1 MNAASYGLDGSEAFD
16 LVGLNDA
23 ATPARRSRSSCIGP
37 MVGPIRSAD
46 AAARYQ
52 MEIDYVRQGGI
63 MPYVLNE
70 LTKGMPAHAA

>member
-1 MNAASYGLDGSEAFD
+1 MDGSETFD
-16 LVGLNDA
+16 LMGLNDA
-23 ATPARRSRSSCIGP
+23 ATPGA
-37 MVGPIRSAD
+37 PITLIVHRANGQTD
-46 AAARYQ
+46 RIPLKLRLDTR